1 MIKLLKI
8 EQNYLKILFF
18 LSKTLKEIFLME
30 RVERY
35 HSKIY
40 NKHIIN
46 KIQQIKIINEILSM

>member
-1 MIKLLKI
+1 
-8 EQNYLKILFF
+8 
-18 LSKTLKEIFLME
+18 ME

-40 NKHIIN
+40 NKDIIN